1 MLNGQNYLN
10 VLEFPKNK
18 PIKFNSIEEI
28 YKKIKEEK
36 LNTLRLRC
44 GASVD
49 LVMLLGNGDKNPFRD
64 IEQLKKTINHFH
76 TDIPPYSFL
85 LYFGDKADKNKPD
98 IGYATKYLSYIR
110 PDLRIIMIQIKE
122 MEKYGV
128 PDFVNEGYYFHDD
141 YDEKHKWG
149 GYENNNGHSKV
160 YSNTKQWQKLHFLL
174 RNEGINKVYVIGKGG
189 PITQQSLKLIEDIQ
203 TYVESEKNDDRKVFS
218 IYVDKYI
225 VN

>member
-1 MLNGQNYLN
+1 MRSN
-10 VLEFPKNK
+10 
-18 PIKFNSIEEI
+18 I
-28 YKKIKEEK
+28 
-36 LNTLRLRC
+36 
-44 GASVD
+44 D

-76 TDIPPYSFL
+76 TSIPPYSFV
-85 LYFGDKADKNKPD
+85 LYFGDKVDKNKPD
-98 IGYATKYLSYIR
+98 IGYATEYLSYIR

-128 PDFVNEGYYFHDD
+128 PEFVNEGYYFHND

-149 GYENNNGHSKV
+149 GYENINGNHKV

-174 RNEGINKVYVIGKGG
+174 QIDGINQVYVIGKGG

-203 TYVESEKNDDRKVFS
+203 KYADSEKNDDGKVYS
-218 IYVDKYI
+218 MYVDKYI